1 MERTTISRVSDLP
14 ITLEELQLWCRI
26 DEIENEELLLEGLIL
41 AARDAAEAFT
51 GRCLTACVFEYTFN
65 TIHGRVYFPESVQNR
80 LYLPDGPISTITN
93 VEIEDRFGARS
104 PLIEGED
111 YLLRINDTAS
121 YIRLL
126 RGFSAPTVVLRATA
140 GYPDTESIPQPIKQ
154 AIAVHAASAY
164 RGREGQDQ
172 AHETFERLLR
182 PYMLGVL

>member
-1 MERTTISRVSDLP
+1 M
-14 ITLEELQLWCRI
+14 EELQLWCRI
-26 DEIENEELLLEGLIL
+26 DEIENEEALLEGLIS

-51 GRCLTACVFEYTFN
+51 GRCLTACVFEYTFD
-65 TIHGRVYFPESVQNR
+65 TVHGRVYLSESVQNR
-80 LYLPDGPISTITN
+80 LYLPDGPISAITS
-93 VEIEDRFGARS
+93 VQVEDRFGVRS

-111 YLLRINDTAS
+111 YLLRVNDTAS

-140 GYPDTESIPQPIKQ
+140 GYNDPEDIPHAIKQ

-164 RGREGQDQ
+164 RGREGQDE
-172 AHETFERLLR
+172 AAETFQRLLR